1 MLRIGSRRM
10 KSGLEKL
17 LSSADSTQKEK
28 LWNFTSFLKYW
39 KIYLSVGIRRRHTV
53 DGKHRLCLLSASL
66 FKIQNYTEKISF
78 VISLIV

>member
-28 LWNFTSFLKYW
+28 LCYFTISEMLKNLF
-39 KIYLSVGIRRRHTV
+39 IGRNQTQTCIV
-53 DGKHRLCLLSASL
+53 D
-66 FKIQNYTEKISF
+66 EKA
-78 VISLIV
+78 